1 MRIMV
6 VQLDLRHRVS
16 SEEMWKDEEK
26 RVSEDKIVI
35 RTCMLLRS
43 FEIVHEVIFNFQI
56 ESRAG
61 LKFLFPA
68 FPNSAIA

>member
-6 VQLDLRHRVS
+6 VQLDLRHRV
-16 SEEMWKDEEK
+16 

-43 FEIVHEVIFNFQI
+43 FEIFHEVIFNFQI